1 MLDPVDVHPKVD
13 VVAGGFEEH
22 EAAAGLR
29 ETTMANVEQLFT
41 LTSKAQRQAVRSNSR
56 ERVRRTLNRYKNAFR
71 RDHPTS
77 ALRRD
82 AESLLED
89 IESQLIEVNEET
101 EQVRAS
107 IRMTRSDFKLAEES
121 GAGIDDYEN
130 FSLALRLS
138 HAGACRPSK
147 RPPMCNIYGT
157 LPH

>member
-1 MLDPVDVHPKVD
+1 M
-13 VVAGGFEEH
+13 AGGFEEH

-41 LTSKAQRQAVRSNSR
+41 LISKVQRQAVRSNSR
-56 ERVRRTLNRYKNAFR
+56 ERVRRTLNRYKNAFL

-107 IRMTRSDFKLAEES
+107 IRMTRRDFKLAEEP

-130 FSLALRLS
+130 FKSRLEALPCGGLEAVQTS
-138 HAGACRPSK
+138 SDV
-147 RPPMCNIYGT
+147 
-157 LPH
+157 